1 MANLQIDFLSITPV
15 QTSDTIRINFT
26 NTDFD
31 LSQVS
36 NFATFTKG
44 VIGQKSVTRAGQVLS
59 IRNIASFVIVS
70 EIAFVLAN
78 VKYPYSTKPQSINIY
93 IETDNGYLRNKQV
106 YTYTAKPGELSNST
120 FACFKE

>member
-1 MANLQIDFLSITPV
+1 LANLQIDLLSITPIL
-15 QTSDTIRINFT
+15 TTDIIRINFT

-44 VIGQKSVTRAGQVLS
+44 VIGQKTVTRTGQVLS

-70 EIAFVLAN
+70 EISFVLAN
-78 VKYPYSTKPQSINIY
+78 V
-93 IETDNGYLRNKQV
+93 
-106 YTYTAKPGELSNST
+106 
-120 FACFKE
+120 